1 MVRYQEIKG
10 KYGHAVFRGFRLEAI
25 KKWLELQLQY
35 EPMLVEADRMLI
47 PKLKRIKDKKW
58 LADIHSLPCLITKQQ
73 TNIVAHHLLRSPS
86 RLGMGGKSGDN
97 HIVPLTDKMHKALHN
112 HGNETEFF
120 KLHNIEDAVEI
131 SEELFRNKNDIDACF
146 AIIYMAGEE

>member
-1 MVRYQEIKG
+1 
-10 KYGHAVFRGFRLEAI
+10 
-25 KKWLELQLQY
+25 
-35 EPMLVEADRMLI
+35 MLI

-58 LADIHSLPCLITKQQ
+58 LADIHKLPCLITKKEEDV
-73 TNIVAHHLLRSPS
+73 VAHHLLRSPS

-97 HIVPLTDKMHKALHN
+97 HIVPLTDTMHKALHN

-120 KLHNIEDAVEI
+120 ALHDIEDVVEI
-131 SEELFRNKNDIDACF
+131 AEELYHNRDNIDVCF